1 MKRIL
6 AIVLVAS
13 MVLGGISQ
21 AGWDDKLMDKLLQAG
36 SDALEKEKQRRRKE
50 VEQKETAPAPQDHE
64 RGWDDRGKEMLS
76 VFLTNATNPSNAPLA
91 IRTAHTLKGTFD
103 VLLDEYKEQYKDEG
117 RAYARELGDI
127 IVERVREDPKIRS
140 SIYSL
145 QMLCWGVIG
154 YLTLVTIIMLSCPQA
169 HQCTFAQRDAGHT
182 KTPPVTAG
190 GAGKR
195 CSLIEPSR

>member
-6 AIVLVAS
+6 AFFLMVS

-36 SDALEKEKQRRRKE
+36 SDVLEGEKQRRLK
-50 VEQKETAPAPQDHE
+50 EQKPKEAPPVQKNEE

-76 VFLTNATNPSNAPLA
+76 VFLTNAINPSNEPMA
-91 IRTAHTLKGTFD
+91 IRMAHTLKGTFD
-103 VLLDEYKEQYKDEG
+103 VLLDEYKEQYKQEG
-117 RAYARELGDI
+117 REYARELGDI
-127 IVERVREDPKIRS
+127 IVERMRENPQIRS

-154 YLTLVTIIMLSCPQA
+154 YLTLVTIIMLGCLL
-169 HQCTFAQRDAGHT
+169 HL
-182 KTPPVTAG
+182 
-190 GAGKR
+190 KR
-195 CSLIEPSR
+195 TNARLLKEVLDIQKRLP

>member
-1 MKRIL
+1 
-6 AIVLVAS
+6 

-50 VEQKETAPAPQDHE
+50 VEQKATAPAPQDHE

-154 YLTLVTIIMLSCPQA
+154 YLTLVTIIMLSCLL
-169 HQCTFAQRDAGHT
+169 HL
-182 KTPPVTAG
+182 
-190 GAGKR
+190 KR
-195 CSLIEPSR
+195 TNARLLKEMLDIQKRLP